1 MIYSSIEINSC
12 RYNFEK
18 KHLYKKRKKNDK
30 TIIQIEKQVLDL
42 DQKKREGGTI
52 IKLE

>member
-1 MIYSSIEINSC
+1 MIYSSIEISSC

-18 KHLYKKRKKNDK
+18 KHLYKKRKKK
-30 TIIQIEKQVLDL
+30 VIQIEKQVLDL